1 MAANTN
7 LEEHSVDDFAS
18 LLDEKLSNQG
28 YIYINYILTIIAI
41 LMGINCEA
49 IKNKLK
55 RTITKIIELRCM
67 VIF

>member
-1 MAANTN
+1 MAANT
-7 LEEHSVDDFAS
+7 VDDFAS

-28 YIYINYILTIIAI
+28 LYILTIIAI